1 MKLKHIFTGIL
12 LMSAM
17 AFVSCKG
24 KPKDM
29 IVNKWKA
36 TDLSGGSLGSIP
48 DSIKKSL
55 VSSVSIEFTKDGKY
69 SAASGSSTDNGTYTV
84 SEDGK
89 SISMTGA
96 SGKAEESSIEEITK
110 SKLVIIDKASGTK
123 ISMEPK

>member
-12 LMSAM
+12 MMSAM

-69 SAASGSSTDNGTYTV
+69 TAASGSSSDNGTYTV
-84 SEDGK
+84 AEDGK
-89 SISMTGA
+89 SISMTGS
-96 SGKAEESSIEEITK
+96 SGKAEESTIEEITK